1 MEEQHRE
8 VEEHHREVE
17 EHHREV
23 EEQSRRVEEQHR
35 KEEHSHF
42 PRDFHL
48 ERSQLTSH
56 SQKAR
61 NKEKER
67 KGNGLLRN
75 GQHGRRSNMQRKKPR
90 RKLQRLRQ
98 ESNKR

>member
-35 KEEHSHF
+35 EEEHSHF
-42 PRDFHL
+42 PGDFHL

-61 NKEKER
+61 NQEKDR
-67 KGNGLLRN
+67 TGKGPLRDGQNG
-75 GQHGRRSNMQRKKPR
+75 RS
-90 RKLQRLRQ
+90 
-98 ESNKR
+98 S